1 MNGLIAAANV
11 FVAIALDEPEK
22 ERIIQL
28 SKGYFLYAP
37 EILNYEI
44 GNALIAMTR
53 RNKISFVQVKEIYQI
68 TRNIAVQLLK
78 PDLEMSLN
86 IAYQHHIYAYDAF
99 YLQCALQFNMPLL
112 TLDKSMQRVAEQ
124 ISIQI
129 LGQSHD
135 YLQ

>member
-1 MNGLIAAANV
+1 
-11 FVAIALDEPEK
+11 
-22 ERIIQL
+22 
-28 SKGYFLYAP
+28 
-37 EILNYEI
+37 
-44 GNALIAMTR
+44 
-53 RNKISFVQVKEIYQI
+53 
-68 TRNIAVQLLK
+68 
-78 PDLEMSLN
+78 MSLS